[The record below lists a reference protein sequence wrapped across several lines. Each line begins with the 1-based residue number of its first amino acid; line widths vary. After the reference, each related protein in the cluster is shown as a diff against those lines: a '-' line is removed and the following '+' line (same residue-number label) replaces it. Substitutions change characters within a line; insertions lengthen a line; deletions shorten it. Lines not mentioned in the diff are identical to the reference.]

1 MVSKSQY
8 GEREVKACKSVLLEL
23 VHLLGEIKD
32 EMVIIGGWVP
42 TFLFP
47 RPDEP
52 QAKAM
57 FNPAI
62 FDPAIFD
69 TDEPHIGSLDIDVA
83 LDFSK
88 IPDDT
93 YQTILKA
100 FLKRGYTQ
108 DKEQPFRFF
117 RKVMVAGAFQPDA
130 FQADAFQLPISVEV
144 DLMAGEYGGT
154 GKGRRTQKVQD
165 IRARKARGCDLAF
178 DSSITVTLEGE
189 LPDGGKDKVSFKVAG
204 FVPFLVMKG
213 MAMFDRMKEKDAY
226 DISYCVEHYPGGVK
240 GLASEFMPHLKNKL
254 VIEGLEK
261 IRSKFATIDHIGPKW
276 VADFREIVDKE
287 DRDII
292 MRRAYEKISE
302 LLDILKISG

>member
-8 GEREVKACKSVLLEL
+8 ADKEVKACRSVLLEL

-32 EMVIIGGWVP
+32 EIVIIGGWTP
-42 TFLFP
+42 AFLFP
-47 RPDEP
+47 QLD
-52 QAKAM
+52 
-57 FNPAI
+57 
-62 FDPAIFD
+62 DP
-69 TDEPHIGSLDIDVA
+69 HVGSLDIDIA
-83 LDFSK
+83 LNFSK

-100 FLKRGYTQ
+100 LLKRGYVQ

-117 RKVMVAGAFQPDA
+117 RKVMIEGTE
-130 FQADAFQLPISVEV
+130 PISVEV

-154 GKGRRTQKVQD
+154 GKGHRTQKVQD

-178 DSSITVTLEGE
+178 DSSIAVTLEGE
-189 LPDGGKDKVSFKVAG
+189 LPGGGKDKVNFKVAG
-204 FVPFLVMKG
+204 IVPFLVMKG
-213 MAMFDRMKEKDAY
+213 MAMYERMKEKDAY
-226 DISYCVEHYPGGVK
+226 DIYYCIEHYPGGIER
-240 GLASEFMPHLKNKL
+240 LASEFRPHLKNKL

-261 IRSKFATIDHIGPKW
+261 IRSKFASVEHIGPKW
-276 VADFREIVDKE
+276 VADFLEVTEKE

-302 LLDILKISG
+302 LLDILKISSFALTS

>member
-32 EMVIIGGWVP
+32 EMVIIGGWTP

-47 RPDEP
+47 QSD
-52 QAKAM
+52 
-57 FNPAI
+57 
-62 FDPAIFD
+62 DP
-69 TDEPHIGSLDIDVA
+69 HVGSLDIDVA
-83 LDFSK
+83 LNFSK

-108 DKEQPFRFF
+108 DREQPFRFF
-117 RKVMVAGAFQPDA
+117 RNVKIEGTE
-130 FQADAFQLPISVEV
+130 PINVEV

-178 DSSITVTLEGE
+178 DSSITVTIEGE

-204 FVPFLVMKG
+204 VVPFLVMKG
-213 MAMFDRMKEKDAY
+213 MSMYERMKEKDAY
-226 DISYCVEHYPGGVK
+226 DIYYCVEHYPGGVE
-240 GLASEFMPHLKNKL
+240 GLVSEFRPHLKNKL
-254 VIEGLEK
+254 ITEGLEK
-261 IRSKFATIDHIGPKW
+261 IRSKFASVEHIGPKW
-276 VADFREIVDKE
+276 VANFLEVTEKE

-302 LLDILKISG
+302 LLDSLKISLWEGKA

>member
-32 EMVIIGGWVP
+32 EMVIIGGWTP
-42 TFLFP
+42 TFFFP
-47 RPDEP
+47 QSD
-52 QAKAM
+52 
-57 FNPAI
+57 
-62 FDPAIFD
+62 DP
-69 TDEPHIGSLDIDVA
+69 HVGSLDIDVA
-83 LDFSK
+83 LNFSK

-108 DKEQPFRFF
+108 DREQPFRFF
-117 RKVMVAGAFQPDA
+117 RNVKIEGTE
-130 FQADAFQLPISVEV
+130 PINVEV

-178 DSSITVTLEGE
+178 DSSITVTIEGE

-204 FVPFLVMKG
+204 VVPFLVMKG
-213 MAMFDRMKEKDAY
+213 MSMYERMKEKDAY
-226 DISYCVEHYPGGVK
+226 DIYYCVEHYPGGVE
-240 GLASEFMPHLKNKL
+240 GLVSEFRPHLKNKL
-254 VIEGLEK
+254 ITEGLEK
-261 IRSKFATIDHIGPKW
+261 IRSKFASVEHIGPKW
-276 VADFREIVDKE
+276 VANFLEVTEKE

-302 LLDILKISG
+302 LLDSLKISLWEGKA

>member
-8 GEREVKACKSVLLEL
+8 GEREVKACKAVLLEL

-32 EMVIIGGWVP
+32 EMVIIGGWTP

-47 RPDEP
+47 QSD
-52 QAKAM
+52 
-57 FNPAI
+57 
-62 FDPAIFD
+62 D
-69 TDEPHIGSLDIDVA
+69 PHIGSLDIDVA

-117 RKVMVAGAFQPDA
+117 RKVKIEGKEPV
-130 FQADAFQLPISVEV
+130 SVEV

-154 GKGRRTQKVQD
+154 GKGHRTQKIQD
-165 IRARKARGCDLAF
+165 IRARKTRGCDLAF
-178 DSSITVTLEGE
+178 GSSITVTLEGE
-189 LPDGGKDKVSFKVAG
+189 LPEGGKDKVSFKVAG
-204 FVPFLVMKG
+204 IVPFLVMKG
-213 MAMFDRMKEKDAY
+213 MAMYERMKEKDAY
-226 DISYCVEHYPGGVK
+226 DIYYCVEHYPGGVE
-240 GLASEFMPHLKNKL
+240 GLVSEFRPHLKNKL
-254 VIEGLEK
+254 IIEGLEK
-261 IRSKFATIDHIGPKW
+261 IRSKFASIEHIGPKW
-276 VADFREIVDKE
+276 VADFLEVADKD

-302 LLDILKISG
+302 LLDILKISS